1 MKPALEFLRKDG
13 PVSLVSLG
21 CGARLKHI
29 DNHLRLFHALHLKY
43 YVGIDFEPS
52 ISVSPDLLANDR
64 MAMRQVVRIGPAREE
79 HGFVENPPIPPWA
92 KRGERGISL
101 EIFKLFPGTWVEE
114 LRGIHCSV
122 VVCQRVL
129 PFVHWENIIHSMTP
143 RLVLQ
148 EDLHGCELQDLSRAY
163 YEKSRA
169 AARHYGLLPFRPWR
183 IFPGE
188 RNLILWKRRDF
199 FIDLNSSE
207 RQTWR
212 RLLQI
217 CRKR

>member
-1 MKPALEFLRKDG
+1 MKPALEFLREHG

-21 CGARLKHI
+21 CGARLNHI
-29 DNHLRLFHALHLKY
+29 DNHLRLFRALHLKY

-52 ISVSPDLLANDR
+52 ISVAPDLLPGGR
-64 MAMRQVVRIGPAREE
+64 MAMRPVAPIGPAREE
-79 HGFVENPPIPPWA
+79 HGLVENPPIPPLA
-92 KRGERGISL
+92 KGGEQGISL

-143 RLVLQ
+143 KLVLQ
-148 EDLHGCELQDLSRAY
+148 EDLHGCELQDLSRAH

-169 AARHYGLLPFRPWR
+169 AARHYGLQPFRPWR

-199 FIDLNSSE
+199 SIDWDPVE
-207 RQTWR
+207 RHAWR
-212 RLLQI
+212 RFLQI
-217 CRKR
+217 WRKM